1 MRFHRNKNIFKSIL
15 YSWFTITLIFVIS
28 VALIYNVIGLIKK
41 NKLTKE
47 NRQRAA
53 DQLASLEVR
62 ETELQSELD
71 KLRTDRGIE
80 ETLRDKFGVVKEGE
94 GLIIIVD
101 DPDNKKTEDNPEKSN
116 GFFQFFKNI
125 FTRN

>member
-1 MRFHRNKNIFKSIL
+1 MRFRRNKNIFKSIL

-41 NKLTKE
+41 NKLTRE

-101 DPDNKKTEDNPEKSN
+101 DPDNKKTEDNPGESN
-116 GFFQFFKNI
+116 GFFQFFKNL
-125 FTRN
+125 FN

>member
-1 MRFHRNKNIFKSIL
+1 MRSRRNKNIFKSIL

-116 GFFQFFKNI
+116 GFFQFF
-125 FTRN
+125 